1 MGVSPDSPSRPLSSR
16 IEAMRTALLAISS
29 LALACSSS
37 PQPSPSPT
45 PGSRGPTTEMSAPG
59 AAGLCV
65 PSGINWVD
73 PTGTV
78 VLPMETL
85 RPVDQYVF
93 PHYPD
98 RLRSAGIEGT
108 VVASFL
114 VDTTGHVDARS
125 VRVKSSTDP
134 LFSRAVCEALPR
146 MRMRRVDRTPLLS
159 PARTSADFTFNIA
172 R

>member
-1 MGVSPDSPSRPLSSR
+1 VG
-16 IEAMRTALLAISS
+16 MRTALLAIPAI
-29 LALACSSS
+29 ALACSSS

-45 PGSRGPTTEMSAPG
+45 PGSPVATTEMSPPG

-78 VLPMETL
+78 PLPMETL
-85 RPVDQYVF
+85 RYVDQYVF

-98 RLRSAGIEGT
+98 RLRNAGIEGT

-125 VRVKSSTDP
+125 VRVTSSTDP
-134 LFSRAVCEALPR
+134 QFSRAVCEALPH
-146 MRMRRVDRTPLLS
+146 MRIRRTDGKPLLS
-159 PARTSADFTFNIA
+159 PARTSADFTFSIA